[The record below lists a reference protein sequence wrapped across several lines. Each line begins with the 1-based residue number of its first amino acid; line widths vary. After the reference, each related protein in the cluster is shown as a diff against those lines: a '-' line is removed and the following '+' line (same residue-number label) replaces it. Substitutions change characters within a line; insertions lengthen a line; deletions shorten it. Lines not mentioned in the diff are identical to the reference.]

1 MFNHSA
7 AGVARPRFRL
17 LFTLAIAAT
26 AAPAYAQTKPVDLG
40 VSSLEDLMKMEI
52 SSANRKEQR
61 AEDVP
66 AAVFVITHDDIR
78 RSGMT
83 SVPDLL
89 RLVPGVQVAQINSNK
104 WAVSVRGFNGLYSNK
119 LLVLIDG
126 RSVYNPLFATA
137 FWDTEDLMLEDV
149 DRIEVIRGPGASVW
163 GANAMNGVINILTKA
178 SADTTGGL
186 VRTSAGTFDRAG
198 LAVHYGGTFPTGAYR
213 AFAQVSAFGD
223 SIISPT
229 VNAIDHWQ
237 RLTSGFRSDSTSGPE
252 AFMVEGG
259 FSVGQER
266 PLWINLDPA
275 ALPQG
280 GSAGVSD
287 TQVGHVLGRWTHKQP
302 SGATLQLQSFVDL
315 AHRRESIGEYS
326 RQTVDLDA
334 VFHSVVATRH
344 DLVVGGGYRFIAE
357 SADGGIGYT
366 FTPNR
371 TSEQLVNAFV
381 QDEIALAGRRIALT
395 LGAKFERATDEAVTV
410 QPTARVMWMLPD
422 RQHLW
427 AAISRALR
435 TPSQVD
441 EGVRVDLPPMVPA
454 ATPGT
459 PSFPILV
466 SAFGNPMLTN
476 ERLISM
482 ETGYRIDVGARV
494 ALDVSAFDNR
504 YRNLITSE
512 PSAPSLTFVGGVPMI
527 AVSTQFQNLGAA
539 DTRGLEFAGHMTVT
553 DAWHLVGAF
562 STFHLTPH
570 SDALSHDAM
579 AATSDGNAPSFQWR
593 IHSALSL
600 GPRTQTD
607 FLLFH
612 VGALGQL
619 QIPSYTRAD
628 ARVEWKLTSRVAL
641 AIQGQN
647 LLSDS
652 HLEFGGANT
661 SIVTTRVPRSAG
673 VRVMWSY

>member
-1 MFNHSA
+1 MFNHNNTRL
-7 AGVARPRFRL
+7 ARFSLGWL
-17 LFTLAIAAT
+17 LAFLMA
-26 AAPAYAQTKPVDLG
+26 AAPASAQSKPVDLG
-40 VSSLEDLMKMEI
+40 VTSLEDLMNMEI

-66 AAVFVITHDDIR
+66 AAVYIITHDDIR

-104 WAVSVRGFNGLYSNK
+104 WAISVRGFNGLYSNK

-163 GANAMNGVINILTKA
+163 GANAVNGVINILTKA
-178 SADTTGGL
+178 SADTTGVL
-186 VRTSAGTFDRAG
+186 VRTGAGTFDRAG
-198 LAVHYGGTFPTGAYR
+198 LAVHYGGAFPTGAYR
-213 AFAQVSAFGD
+213 AFAQYSAFGD
-223 SIISPT
+223 SVISPA
-229 VNAIDHWQ
+229 VHAIDHWQ
-237 RLTSGFRSDSTSGPE
+237 RVTSGFRSDSTSGPE

-275 ALPQG
+275 AFPQG
-280 GSAGVSD
+280 GSASVSD

-302 SGATLQLQSFVDL
+302 GGATLQLQSFVDL

-326 RQTVDLDA
+326 RQTVDFDA
-334 VFHSVVATRH
+334 VFHSVAATRH

-357 SADGGIGYT
+357 NADGGIGYT

-371 TSEQLVNAFV
+371 TNEQLFTAFV
-381 QDEIALAGRRIALT
+381 QDEIALAARRLALT
-395 LGAKFERATDEAVTV
+395 LGAKVESESGEAVTV
-410 QPTARVMWMLPD
+410 QPTARVMWMLPR
-422 RQHLW
+422 RQHPW
-427 AAISRALR
+427 AAVSRALR
-435 TPSQVD
+435 TPSRVD
-441 EGVRVDLPPMVPA
+441 EGVEVDLLPTVPA

-459 PSFPILV
+459 PSFPILA
-466 SAFGNPMLTN
+466 SAFGNPLVTN
-476 ERLISM
+476 ERLIST
-482 ETGYRIDVGARV
+482 EGGYRIDVGARV
-494 ALDVSAFDNR
+494 ALDLSVFDGR
-504 YRNLITSE
+504 YHDLITAE
-512 PSAPSLTFVGGVPMI
+512 PSAPRLTFVGGVPMI
-527 AVSTQFQNLGAA
+527 AVSTHFQNLLDA
-539 DTRGLEFAGHMTVT
+539 DTRGVEFAGHVTVT
-553 DAWHLVGAF
+553 DAWHLVGGF

-570 SDALSHDAM
+570 PDPLSHDPV
-579 AATSDGNAPSFQWR
+579 AAVSDGDAPSFQWR
-593 IHSALSL
+593 LHSSMSL
-600 GPRTQTD
+600 GPRTQAD
-607 FLLFH
+607 VLFFY
-612 VGALGQL
+612 VGALGRL
-619 QIPSYTRAD
+619 QIPAYTRAD
-628 ARVEWKLTSRVAL
+628 ARVEWKLTPRVAL

-647 LLSDS
+647 LLTPS
-652 HLEFGGANT
+652 HLEFGGAGA